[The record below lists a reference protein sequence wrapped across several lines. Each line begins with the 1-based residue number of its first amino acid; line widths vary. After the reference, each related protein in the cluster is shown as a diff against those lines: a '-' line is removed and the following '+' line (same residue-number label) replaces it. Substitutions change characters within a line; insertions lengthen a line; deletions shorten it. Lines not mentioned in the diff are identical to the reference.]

1 MEKETTVLEEEIK
14 KLKSLKREAMVITS
28 QIGELEVMK
37 SARMNRLNDVKDD
50 YDALRINAMIG
61 KYGDDFEI
69 EI

>member
-50 YDALRINAMIG
+50 YDALINAMIG